1 MWKVD
6 GVIYSKEH
14 WKWLRL
20 FTWVWAHC
28 NKWQWTCLAF
38 YCRFYHLILGCLF
51 QHFSLYKFFVHWWNS
66 ATSLV
71 SGQLSLSPQ
80 PAALSMVI
88 MEGCFGYMYFSGSWQ
103 SYATCSV
110 NRTASLPFITM
121 ITIFSGFTRNYLMLI
136 SYILI
141 SCVMYLSFLFC
152 CFDRVYS
159 GIILQ
164 NRLRDVWFLILSYT
178 CFLLLLLL
186 YEWLFGWL
194 YNSGQEKKKL
204 LFLFLDD
211 LGLHCCVGF
220 CLVVTWG
227 LLTAVASVVEHRL

>member
-1 MWKVD
+1 MVVNKGLYVEGRWSD
-6 GVIYSKEH
+6 
-14 WKWLRL
+14 L
-20 FTWVWAHC
+20 FKGTLKMVETFYLGLSPLQ
-28 NKWQWTCLAF
+28 WQWTCFVF

-110 NRTASLPFITM
+110 NRTTSLPFITV

-136 SYILI
+136 SYILT
-141 SCVMYLSFLFC
+141 YFLCHVSLFLGFC
-152 CFDRVYS
+152 YFDRVYS

-178 CFLLLLLL
+178 CFFVVVWMAF
-186 YEWLFGWL
+186 WL
-194 YNSGQEKKKL
+194 
-204 LFLFLDD
+204 
-211 LGLHCCVGF
+211 
-220 CLVVTWG
+220 
-227 LLTAVASVVEHRL
+227 AI